1 MVEAAGP
8 PPAPPPGP
16 FPPLARRFGKGNEK
30 KAAVAVAHTLLS
42 IAWAVMRYNGNY
54 ADAGTDYYD
63 RRDREHL
70 ARHYQ
75 QALARLG
82 YQVTLTPP
90 GDGSPPP
97 APATTPSATPHQAA

>member
-1 MVEAAGP
+1 
-8 PPAPPPGP
+8 
-16 FPPLARRFGKGNEK
+16 
-30 KAAVAVAHTLLS
+30 
-42 IAWAVMRYNGNY
+42 MRYNGDY
-54 ADAGTDYYD
+54 VDAGTDYYD

-70 ARHYQ
+70 ARYYQ

-97 APATTPSATPHQAA
+97 APTTTPSDTPHQAA